1 MREQLCN
8 AMFFGNTY
16 GSDLTLLERYFSTC
30 LHGKPRFGEVL
41 TVNQSTLRLSARG
54 LRFSMANRVGR

>member
-1 MREQLCN
+1 
-8 AMFFGNTY
+8 MFFGNAY
-16 GSDLTLLERYFSTC
+16 GSDSALLDRYFSTR